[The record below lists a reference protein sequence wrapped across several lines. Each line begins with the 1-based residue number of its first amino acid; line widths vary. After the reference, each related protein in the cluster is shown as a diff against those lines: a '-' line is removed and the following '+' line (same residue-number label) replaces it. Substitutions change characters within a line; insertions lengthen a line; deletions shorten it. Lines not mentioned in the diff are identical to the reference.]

1 MTEPRCDDCGRPRMV
16 LVVSGT
22 GRFCGSCIDW
32 SIAARM
38 KAARDE
44 AKRTSGNSYRAS
56 ARNAEQADEKIG
68 ERTK

>member
-22 GRFCGSCIDW
+22 GRFCGACIDW

-38 KAARDE
+38 KSARDE
-44 AKRTSGNSYRAS
+44 ARRK
-56 ARNAEQADEKIG
+56 
-68 ERTK
+68 